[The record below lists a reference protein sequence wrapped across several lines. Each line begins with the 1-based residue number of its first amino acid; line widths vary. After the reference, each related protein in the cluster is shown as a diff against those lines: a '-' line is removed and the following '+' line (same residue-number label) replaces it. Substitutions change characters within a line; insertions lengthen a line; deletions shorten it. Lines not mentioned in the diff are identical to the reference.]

1 MKLMM
6 CARTATAE
14 TSPVAIS
21 SLLPA
26 RHSKAIQSGSSL
38 ALKRACDLLHVA
50 GEECMDFDA
59 KHFQLTLPTAG
70 YGAAQQSPDASG
82 K

>member
-1 MKLMM
+1 MKLMA
-6 CARTATAE
+6 CARTATPE

-26 RHSKAIQSGSSL
+26 WHGETIQPGCSFV
-38 ALKRACDLLHVA
+38 LKRVCDLLHVA

-59 KHFQLTLPTAG
+59 KHFELTLPAAG
-70 YGAAQQSPDASG
+70 YGAAQQNPDAS
-82 K
+82 